1 MIYLVICLWIVGSV
15 MCYTA
20 LTQDEYLEI
29 GEKVAWIVLW
39 PFLTASGV
47 VLGVTLWIYET
58 ITGKKVRF

>member
-1 MIYLVICLWIVGSV
+1 MIYLVICLWVLGSIL
-15 MCYTA
+15 CYA
-20 LTQDEYLEI
+20 SLAEEPMEI

-58 ITGKKVRF
+58 IAGKKVRF

>member
-1 MIYLVICLWIVGSV
+1 M
-15 MCYTA
+15 
-20 LTQDEYLEI
+20 EI